1 VYAEVD
7 EFDVAQYKFTA
18 PREIGLVMLLFQYS
32 NVPVITTKPELSWT
46 SRVEN
51 SVLYVVDVAIVAFRL
66 AADRSSTAVT
76 TRNVTI
82 TRFFSVFSP
91 LEVFLSS

>member
-1 VYAEVD
+1 MPE
-7 EFDVAQYKFTA
+7 
-18 PREIGLVMLLFQYS
+18 
-32 NVPVITTKPELSWT
+32 ITTKPELSWT

-51 SVLYVVDVAIVAFRL
+51 SVLCGVDVATAAFRL
-66 AADRSSTAVT
+66 AADRNSTAVI